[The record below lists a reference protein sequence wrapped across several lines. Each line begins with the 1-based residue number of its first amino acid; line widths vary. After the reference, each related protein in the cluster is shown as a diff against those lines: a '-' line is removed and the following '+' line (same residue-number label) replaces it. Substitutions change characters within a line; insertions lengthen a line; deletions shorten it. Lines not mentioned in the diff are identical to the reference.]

1 MTFFTLRTASVAL
14 IVGAMASAAQAD
26 VSGQDVWNDWKTYF
40 KGIGYDVSAD
50 ESQSGDTL
58 TVSDI
63 EFTSPETSDAAA
75 VTVSIDRMTFTEAGD
90 GTVEVVFPEVMPL
103 EMSTVDQGGAKLDIQ
118 MEIRPSGANT
128 TVSGMP
134 TQMTSAYT
142 AQSVELLLTELIV
155 DGETIDAANVAMRV
169 IMNGLSGTTQS
180 SVTGKRLYDQR
191 MQATDVDY
199 TLAFISPEGQDTVD
213 LAGGIDG
220 ISFSGESAV
229 PLVVQ
234 DASDVSALLAA
245 GMAVKGAFNYSGGST
260 TMSVKENNAE
270 AFSAE
275 TSSTGGKLEVVMG
288 ADGLNYSGGQNNLKL
303 AMTTEDFPVPIEV
316 DMARAS
322 FNFAMPL
329 QKSDA
334 ADDFAVGFSFND
346 FTMSDLLWGLF
357 DPKAQL
363 PRTPATFVLDL
374 TGKARL
380 LFDFLDPSAAAAVDD
395 PDFTPAELESVDI
408 NRLQVTAA
416 GAELTGEG
424 AFTFDTD
431 TPGAG
436 LKPKGSADLMLV
448 GGNKLLDTLVSIG
461 LLPEDQAMG
470 ARMMMGLLA
479 VPGTAP
485 DTLNSKIEI
494 NEQGHIMANGQR
506 IQ

>member
-1 MTFFTLRTASVAL
+1 MTFLTLRTASAAI
-14 IVGAMASAAQAD
+14 IVGALASTAQAD
-26 VSGQDVWNDWKTYF
+26 VSGQDVWNDWKAYF
-40 KGIGYDVSAD
+40 NGVGYEVSA
-50 ESQSGDTL
+50 EEAKSGDTL

-63 EFTSPETSDAAA
+63 ELTSPETSDAAA
-75 VTVSIDRMTFTEAGD
+75 VTMSIDRMTFTEAGD

-103 EMSTVDQGGAKLDIQ
+103 EMSTVDQSGAKLDIQ
-118 MEIRPSGANT
+118 MEVRPSSAKT
-128 TVSGMP
+128 TVSGVP

-155 DGETIDAANVAMRV
+155 DGETISASNATMRV

-180 SVTGKRLYDQR
+180 SVAGKRLYEQR
-191 MQATDVDY
+191 LQAADVDY
-199 TLAFISPEGQDTVD
+199 TVAFKDPEGQGTVD
-213 LAGGIDG
+213 LAGEIDG
-220 ISFSGESAV
+220 LSFSGESAV

-234 DASDVSALLAA
+234 DVGDVSALLAA
-245 GMAVKGAFNYSGGST
+245 GMAVKGAFDYSGGST
-260 TMSVKENNAE
+260 TMSITENE
-270 AFSAE
+270 AE
-275 TSSTGGKLEVVMG
+275 TFTVQSSSTGGKLDVVMG
-288 ADGLNYSGGQNNLKL
+288 ADGLNYSGGQNNLKF
-303 AMTTEDFPVPIEV
+303 AMTTPDFPVPVEF
-316 DMARAS
+316 DMAKAS

-346 FTMSDLLWGLF
+346 FTMSDMLWGMF
-357 DPKAQL
+357 DPQEQL

-424 AFTFDTD
+424 AFTFDNE

-436 LKPKGSADLMLV
+436 LKPEGSADLMLV
-448 GGNKLLDTLVSIG
+448 GGNKLLDTLVSMG

-479 VPGTAP
+479 VPGSAP

-494 NEQGHIMANGQR
+494 NEQGHILANGQR